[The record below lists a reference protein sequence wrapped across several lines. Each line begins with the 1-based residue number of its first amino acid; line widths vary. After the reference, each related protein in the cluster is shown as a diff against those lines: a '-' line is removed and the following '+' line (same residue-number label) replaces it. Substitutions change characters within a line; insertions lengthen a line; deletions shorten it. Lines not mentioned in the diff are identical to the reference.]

1 VILSN
6 IWHDP
11 GAKTSIWHDP
21 EAKLD
26 LLPEAKT
33 RLEAETWKQKKG
45 FLLAINGRG
54 QKIKQKPGFC
64 FVRKHSNQ
72 VVSSEESYLDIPELD
87 SNIPRIDRTLLE
99 VIVSQFR
106 ADNGKGQVSGVG
118 RGLVCH

>member
-64 FVRKHSNQ
+64 FVRKHSNRPFLVFSDLVPDFKVRWVFFYCPQ
-72 VVSSEESYLDIPELD
+72 NKSSSRYEFLMEFCI
-87 SNIPRIDRTLLE
+87 
-99 VIVSQFR
+99 
-106 ADNGKGQVSGVG
+106 
-118 RGLVCH
+118 